1 MKKLTTLLLAL
12 LIVASC
18 LAFAGCDDDTKCLD
32 GYTHSFRNGYHDCY
46 YCGKMY
52 CEVTGSHDFTN
63 IYGEPS
69 AYCAK
74 CGAEK
79 SLETGPTIGGT
90 ILFGAVCLVIALIM
104 HWIGLYNQS
113 VFFIRAPL
121 FAFIIFTLGF
131 FLAYGV
137 ARGIIMAVCFVLYV
151 VGSIKLNRKY
161 LGYNDY
167 V

>member
-12 LIVASC
+12 LILASC
-18 LAFAGCDDDTKCLD
+18 FSFAGCDDDTKCLD

-69 AYCAK
+69 AYCGK
-74 CGAEK
+74 CGEQK
-79 SLETGPTIGGT
+79 DYSDKPSVGETIV
-90 ILFGAVCLVIALIM
+90 FGVVCLVVALIM
-104 HWIGLYNQS
+104 HWIGLYNNS
-113 VFFIRAPL
+113 AFFIRAPL
-121 FAFIIFTLGF
+121 FAFIILTAGC

-137 ARGIIMAVCFVLYV
+137 GRGIIMAVFFVLYIA
-151 VGSIKLNRKY
+151 GSIRLNRKH